1 MLNFKN
7 YTNVTN
13 IYIPNSVNIDPDLT
27 SRFSGM
33 TNLINCTIPMNNVT
47 SMYNA
52 YNGCTNLTTAVCG
65 DNVINMAYA
74 YNGCQNLTTAVCGDN
89 VTNMAYAYKN
99 CRNIQGN
106 TYFYSNNISN
116 VKSCFY
122 NRNTSNMLNIYVPS
136 GSTTLTRCLYTNT
149 YSLVGAAITWTND
162 TANNRYYNAT
172 RNIYIYPVDNVAA
185 AREANGD

>member
-1 MLNFKN
+1 MVSTYGF
-7 YTNVTN
+7 
-13 IYIPNSVNIDPDLT
+13 
-27 SRFSGM
+27 
-33 TNLINCTIPMNNVT
+33 
-47 SMYNA
+47 
-52 YNGCTNLTTAVCG
+52 CTNLTTAVCG
-65 DNVINMAYA
+65 DNVTNMNQAYGFCTNLTTAVCGNNVTDMAYA
-74 YNGCQNLTTAVCGDN
+74 YYNCTNLTTAVCGDNVTSMVSTYNNCQNLTTAVCGDN